1 MTQEINVQLVYYYNF
16 ITQKFSAAQISK
28 REYTRNIYIVAWQPN
43 LKPVFVVR
51 QRAGVKCRQDL
62 APSQMQAAGV
72 GAKTV
77 EAVAAECSVPL
88 Y

>member
-1 MTQEINVQLVYYYNF
+1 VLLKLANESIQG
-16 ITQKFSAAQISK
+16 
-28 REYTRNIYIVAWQPN
+28 IYIVAWQPN
-43 LKPVFVVR
+43 LKPVFVVK

-77 EAVAAECSVPL
+77 EVVAAECSVSL